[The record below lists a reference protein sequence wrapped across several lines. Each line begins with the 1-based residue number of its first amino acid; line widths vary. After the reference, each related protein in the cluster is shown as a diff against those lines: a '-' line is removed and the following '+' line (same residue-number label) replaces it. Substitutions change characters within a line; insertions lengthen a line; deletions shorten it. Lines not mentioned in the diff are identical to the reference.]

1 MFSTALI
8 VFREV
13 LEASLIIGLVAA
25 ATRGM
30 PGRGR
35 WLGGGVLLG
44 LLGSAAVALSMEQIA
59 RLADGIGQELLNA
72 CILGVAVLMLVWH
85 NIWMS
90 THGQTL
96 AADARIIAGDIRDGR
111 RALSMLLIV
120 VAVAVLREGAESV
133 LFLYGV
139 ALSGS
144 SSVGEMV
151 MGALLGIGGGAAV
164 GVTLYLGLLRIP
176 LRLFFTVTSLL
187 VLLLAAGMAAQA
199 ARFLVQADLIP
210 PLASPLW
217 DVSSVLPNQSALG
230 TVLHGLIGYD
240 ASPSGIQVV
249 FYIAVIVAITAG
261 VKWAKHSTSTTKTTA
276 TLAAQHTS

>member
-25 ATRGM
+25 ATRGI

-35 WLGGGVLLG
+35 WLGGGVLFG
-44 LLGSAAVALSMEQIA
+44 LLGSAFVALSMEQIA
-59 RLADGIGQELLNA
+59 RLADGVGQELFNA

-85 NIWMS
+85 TIWMS
-90 THGQTL
+90 THGQKL
-96 AADARIIAGDIRDGR
+96 AADARSIAGDIRDGR
-111 RALSMLLIV
+111 RALSMLLVV

-144 SSVGEMV
+144 SSIGEMA
-151 MGALLGIGGGAAV
+151 MGALLGIAGGAAV
-164 GVTLYLGLLRIP
+164 GITLYLGLLRIP

-210 PLASPLW
+210 ALASPLW
-217 DVSSVLPNQSALG
+217 DVSGVLPNQSALG

-261 VKWAKHSTSTTKTTA
+261 VKWAKRSSLATKIA
-276 TLAAQHTS
+276 TNLPTPHTS